1 MNNHSIRDGYIE
13 RQLDKKFA
21 SRGFALIL
29 YAPGILALVA
39 AFLYLSIGSHQAAN
53 TYILMAVVINL
64 LAGFLDMFRK
74 KIIRQ
79 DQAIKALQEQLME
92 KQSGGR
98 ES

>member
-1 MNNHSIRDGYIE
+1 MNHHSIRGGYIE

-21 SRGFALIL
+21 SKGFAFIL
-29 YAPGILALVA
+29 YTPGILALVA
-39 AFLYLSIGSHQAAN
+39 GVLNLSIGSHQAAN

-79 DQAIKALQEQLME
+79 DQAIKALQEQLEE

-98 ES
+98 KS